1 MCNDNGILMPDG
13 KENVRCWECQ
23 YCDKESELKQ
33 GVWVPTNVGYCLA
46 EKSAANGIDSFNERV
61 TSKTVFKRC
70 NKYKE
75 LQNKTQY
82 DGAN

>member
-1 MCNDNGILMPDG
+1 MPDG

-23 YCDKESELKQ
+23 YCAKASQ
-33 GVWVPTNVGYCLA
+33 FIGGVWVDTNVGYCMA
-46 EKSAANGIDSFNERV
+46 EYSAANGKYLYEVEV
-61 TSKTVFKRC
+61 TSNTVFKRC
-70 NKYKE
+70 NEYKE